1 MGGYDGKDGQRELD
15 LLVLWYD
22 GRICNGG
29 GAERNG
35 QNCLVGLR
43 NFTFGNSG
51 MEPILLIFDAHRP
64 ADTCTCKR
72 TCYRRRRYLLPSH
85 FQNKPPIMPPK
96 RVKRVMTMPINVI
109 FGHLQV
115 RTAHK

>member
-1 MGGYDGKDGQRELD
+1 MPGTVDGYDGKDGQREL
-15 LLVLWYD
+15 LWYE

-29 GAERNG
+29 RRPAERNG

-43 NFTFGNSG
+43 NFSFGNLG

-64 ADTCTCKR
+64 AATCKR